1 MGFLDFL
8 SRDIAIDLGTAN
20 TLVYV
25 RGKGIVLNE
34 PSIVAYDRA
43 SRRVVALG
51 HEARQMHEKTSRDV
65 YTIKPLAD
73 GVIADY
79 EAAEEMIRGLVRK
92 ALKDNSF
99 GGSIRRMVIGIP
111 SGITEVEKRAVRDSA
126 EHAGAKEVYLVA
138 EPMAAAIGLGLDVEA
153 PYGNMVVD
161 IGGGTSD
168 IAVISLS
175 GIAAGES
182 IRVAGN
188 EITNSILQH
197 FRKTYNLAIGERTA
211 EKIKMEIGSAYE
223 LDEELIATVKGRN
236 LVTSLPEQRD
246 VSSPEIREAIVEPIN
261 NIVNAIR
268 RCLEMTPPE
277 LSADILDRGIIL
289 TGGGALIRGLDKR
302 VSDETKLPVLVGEDS
317 LTAVVRGT
325 GKILENLD
333 KYMNVLVRAKG
344 R

>member
-1 MGFLDFL
+1 MGIFDFW
-8 SRDIAIDLGTAN
+8 SKDVAIDLGTAN

-34 PSIVAYDRA
+34 PSIVAFDRVT
-43 SRRVVALG
+43 RRVVAIG
-51 HEARQMHEKTSRDV
+51 HEAKQMHEKTHRDIITV
-65 YTIKPLAD
+65 KPLGD

-79 EAAEEMIRGLVRK
+79 EAAEELIRGLIKKV
-92 ALKDNSF
+92 LKDFS
-99 GGSIRRMVIGIP
+99 GSLRRMVIGIP

-138 EPMAAAIGLGLDVEA
+138 EPMAAAIGHGLDIEE
-153 PYGNMVVD
+153 PYGNMIVD

-188 EITNSILQH
+188 EITNAILQH

-211 EKIKMEIGSAYE
+211 EEIKIKIGSAFE
-223 LDEELIATVKGRN
+223 LEEELIATVKGRN

-246 VSSPEIREAIVEPIN
+246 VSSPEIREAIAEPISQ
-261 NIVNAIR
+261 IVNAVR
-268 RCLEMTPPE
+268 RCLEATPPE

-289 TGGGALIRGLDKR
+289 TGGGALIKGLDKR
-302 VSDETKLPVLVGEDS
+302 ISYETKLPVYIGDDP
-317 LTAVVRGT
+317 LTAVARGT
-325 GKILENLD
+325 GKILENLE
-333 KYMNVLVRAKG
+333 KFQSILVKTKR
-344 R
+344 